1 MKNRNNI
8 NDKTNTEPLSKEEA
22 LDKQKEGTSRKKKM
36 ERTLFRKIDLKMEWE
51 AEIIVVAIRYIFLVK
66 SEGACMRQCEKVA
79 DTYRVTN
86 SIKGMLQ
93 L

>member
-1 MKNRNNI
+1 
-8 NDKTNTEPLSKEEA
+8 
-22 LDKQKEGTSRKKKM
+22 
-36 ERTLFRKIDLKMEWE
+36 MEWE

-66 SEGACMRQCEKVA
+66 SEGASMRQCEKVA